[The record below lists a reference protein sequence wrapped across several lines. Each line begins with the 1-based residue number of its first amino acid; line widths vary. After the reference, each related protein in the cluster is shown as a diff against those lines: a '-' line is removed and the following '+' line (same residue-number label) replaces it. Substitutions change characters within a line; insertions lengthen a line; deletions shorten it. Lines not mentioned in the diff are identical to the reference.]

1 MHSHPAVFLT
11 EWEPVTRTRAL
22 DRVRAM
28 GTGRR
33 TVLLIGGTLLV
44 IGAILLLEWRRA
56 HLAERT
62 RSDAIAAAQ
71 HTNAYE
77 HAVSEL
83 LSTLVAVPLAPSSAR
98 VDALARVER
107 ALDALVPFAHGRPV
121 MEQIQTTRTALR
133 GAAPRIRDDAMAL
146 SLLATDS
153 LRVAM
158 QASEYALRGQLQAA
172 AINGTYRVQRLD
184 RLTFSGN
191 VLAAALLLSAVLV
204 GARHAQRRSTA
215 EEARRELERRNAMA
229 LRAGRMGWWRYTPN
243 EQRLEWSV
251 EMGPLYGRPS
261 GWQPSVS
268 EVLSLVHPDDVPRV
282 RADFDAILAHE
293 GGAVEAWRIVWPDGS
308 TRWVE
313 GDVIVEREHTGALR
327 CATGIVRDVTDLL
340 DATTLARRA
349 EELLRTA
356 LDAMADGVIVRVDGE
371 PYAAFANRA
380 AAEILGVSDDEVGL
394 PFGDAS
400 RWSLADTLGRP
411 ISASE
416 VVTAQAFATGEQ
428 RMAFYHLH
436 RPDGLWRWIQA
447 RAVPFAMGKEE
458 RRAVMVSFTD
468 LTDLR
473 SLQRHS
479 EQLAETL
486 AAQNRELEARTEALA
501 ESEGRLRAIL
511 SSMHEGV
518 VVRAE
523 DGRIL
528 LSNPAA
534 VRMLGRAPG
543 WLSGQ
548 REHEFAD
555 DLYTSDGARLDVRDH
570 PAMVALLTGAPV
582 EDFVMGVRRSSG
594 ELAWL
599 RVNAIPQFRADDT
612 RAHAVVA
619 TFSDITHL
627 RETERALAERESHY
641 RLMATGIRDVVSL
654 TDPSGTLQWV
664 SPSVTS
670 MLGWEPEA
678 LIGTSVQAL
687 LHPDE
692 VARIDRRQQAE
703 PVREGD
709 TQLLVQNRLR
719 RVDGEYVWA
728 ETTFTVVRDDA
739 GAIIGH
745 LRVTRDVTERRAMEQ
760 QLSQSERLRAVGTL
774 AGGLAHD
781 FNNVLTV
788 VRATAEHLMEATP
801 SGSVREELHTILQAS
816 DRAQSLTKQML
827 TFARGPVRL
836 PTGCVVDEVLAAS
849 APLFAT
855 LLRTPGQ
862 LRFELLAPNASV
874 RVDPDE
880 LTTAVMNLVANARDA
895 LPEGGQVII
904 STAITTSA
912 HSAGDTDAAL
922 DVELAPVD
930 VAAVPHLRLT
940 VRDTGIGMP
949 EDVRQR
955 ACEPFFTTKPLGE
968 GTGLGL
974 ATVHGVCRASG
985 GAVSIQSAPG
995 EGTAVSMWLPV
1006 APLTAEPDAV
1016 GNSDGDASTGA
1027 TRTLRLIVVD
1037 DEPPLRAVM
1046 ARLARR
1052 AGHSVQVASSAA
1064 EALVLLEADGDQ
1076 IDAIVTDQLMP
1087 GLSGRQLVQSVHA
1100 RWPHIPCALVS
1111 GYTAEDDVAALVDGG
1126 RNLFL
1131 EKPFTTAGFL
1141 RLLEQL
1147 GTHRRNLL
1155 PGFHAGA
1162 AS

>member
-1 MHSHPAVFLT
+1 M
-11 EWEPVTRTRAL
+11 TRKTPL

-28 GTGRR
+28 GTRRR
-33 TVLLIGGTLLV
+33 TVLLIGGTLAV

-56 HLAERT
+56 QLAERT
-62 RSDAIAAAQ
+62 RRNAIAAAQ
-71 HTNAYE
+71 QTNAYE
-77 HAVSEL
+77 RAVSEL
-83 LSTLVAVPLAPSSAR
+83 LSTLVTAPPAQSTAR
-98 VDALARVER
+98 VNALAGVERTLDALA
-107 ALDALVPFAHGRPV
+107 PFARGQSV
-121 MEQIQTTRTALR
+121 VEQLQTTRGTLR
-133 GAAPRIRDDAMAL
+133 GIAPRIGRADVVLSSMAI
-146 SLLATDS
+146 DS
-153 LRVAM
+153 LRVAL

-172 AINGTYRVQRLD
+172 AIDGTYRVQRLD
-184 RLTFSGN
+184 RLTFGGN
-191 VLAAALLLSAVLV
+191 VLAAALLLGAVLV
-204 GARHAQRRSTA
+204 GARHAQRRGTA
-215 EEARRELERRNAMA
+215 EAARRELEWRNSMA
-229 LRAGRMGWWRYTPN
+229 LRAGRMGWWRYTPS
-243 EQRLEWSV
+243 EQRLEWSA
-251 EMGPLYGRPS
+251 EMGPLYGRPP
-261 GWQPSVS
+261 GWQPASS
-268 EVLSLVHPDDVPRV
+268 DAFALVHPDDASRV
-282 RADFDAILAHE
+282 RVAFDALLTRD
-293 GGAVEAWRIVWPDGS
+293 GGAMDAWRIVWPDGS

-313 GDVIVEREHTGALR
+313 GEVVVERDDTGALR
-327 CATGIVRDVTDLL
+327 CMTGIVRDVTELL
-340 DATTLARRA
+340 DATTQARRA

-356 LDAMADGVIVRVDGE
+356 LDAMADGVLVRVDGE
-371 PYAAFANRA
+371 PRAAFANRA

-400 RWSLADTLGRP
+400 RWSLADTLGHP
-411 ISASE
+411 ISAAE
-416 VVTAQAFATGEQ
+416 VVTAQAFATGEH
-428 RMAFYHLH
+428 RMAYYHLH

-447 RAVPFAMGKEE
+447 RAVPFAMGKDEQ
-458 RRAVMVSFTD
+458 RAVMVSFTD

-473 SLQRHS
+473 SLQRQS

-486 AAQNRELEARTEALA
+486 AAQNRELAARTEALA

-523 DGRIL
+523 DGQIL

-534 VRMLGRAPG
+534 VRMLGREPG
-543 WLSGQ
+543 WLSGH
-548 REHEFAD
+548 REHEFAEE
-555 DLYTSDGARLDVRDH
+555 LYTSDGARLDVRDH

-599 RVNAIPQFRADDT
+599 RVNAIPQCRNDET

-619 TFSDITHL
+619 TFSDITRL
-627 RETERALAERESHY
+627 RDAECALAERESHY

-654 TDPSGTLQWV
+654 TDPSGTLEWV

-670 MLGWEPEA
+670 MLGWNPDA

-687 LHPDE
+687 LHPDD
-692 VARIDRRQQAE
+692 VARINRR
-703 PVREGD
+703 PVASPPRSGD
-709 TQLLVQNRLR
+709 TQVLEQHRLR
-719 RVDGEYVWA
+719 RADGEYVWA
-728 ETTFTVVRDDA
+728 ETTFTAVRDDA
-739 GAIIGH
+739 GAIVGH

-788 VRATAEHLMEATP
+788 VRATAEHLMETTP
-801 SGSVREELHTILQAS
+801 SGSVREELQTILQAS

-836 PTGCVVDEVLAAS
+836 PTGCVVDTVLAAS
-849 APLFAT
+849 APLFST

-862 LRFELLAPNASV
+862 LRLELQAPDISV

-895 LPEGGQVII
+895 LPDGGQVII
-904 STAITTSA
+904 STAITEGAYSTERA
-912 HSAGDTDAAL
+912 DDAL
-922 DVELAPVD
+922 DAGPAPVD
-930 VAAVPHLRLT
+930 VADVPHLRLT

-995 EGTAVSMWLPV
+995 EGTVVSIWLPIV
-1006 APLTAEPDAV
+1006 AVDVEPDAAS
-1016 GNSDGDASTGA
+1016 GSDGELPTTGA
-1027 TRTLRLIVVD
+1027 RALRLIVVD

-1046 ARLARR
+1046 ARLARG

-1064 EALVLLEADGDQ
+1064 EALELLEADGDRV
-1076 IDAIVTDQLMP
+1076 DALVTDQLMP
-1087 GLSGRQLVQSVHA
+1087 GLSGRQLVETVHD

-1131 EKPFTTAGFL
+1131 EKPFTTAGFV
-1141 RLLEQL
+1141 RLVEQL
-1147 GTHRRNLL
+1147 GSHRRSVL
-1155 PGFHAGA
+1155 PAFHAGA
-1162 AS
+1162 VSCVATRSTRP